1 MAKRIHD
8 REYNKGEWAELYVFL
23 RLLGTGRLHAAD
35 RDLNGKADSFLE
47 VARVFRR
54 EAPGALTV
62 YEVCPE
68 SGTVK
73 VRRADAKGK
82 AHGMARDAAAASAGL
97 ENASCNERVQPSLFA
112 CDDALHSQ
120 MNPGEAGCG
129 CSDGPR
135 RTVAA
140 FSSDAH
146 AAGRDGCARDVSMEE
161 CERIAQVLFSH
172 LVSHEKGAKTMHAPV
187 AVCDFVESIGVA
199 NPKAPSMPGRGES
212 FGGKADIVI
221 ETRDGRNGLLNRMGF
236 SVKSQFGSPAT
247 LFNASPSAPLLYWV
261 AHCDDALMK
270 EFNALR
276 DVRGNRGWFACCQPF
291 FDAHGLRVSFARARN
306 AGSFERN
313 LLFVREGML
322 EIIAACVRERFI
334 GGAPTSDVAVITAS
348 VAEQNPMRY
357 PPAVA
362 SAVYKKAMKDFLYAA
377 FSGMSATKP
386 WDGVEQVNGG
396 YIVVKPDGDV
406 LCYHANDREEF
417 REYLFRNTVFEYVSA
432 KKYGWSLIEKSDG
445 EYLLPVNFSIRF
457 KK

>member
-1 MAKRIHD
+1 MDKRIHD
-8 REYNKGEWAELYVFL
+8 QEYNRGEWAELYVFL

-35 RDLNGKADSFLE
+35 SDLNCKTDSFLE
-47 VARVFRR
+47 VSKVLRC
-54 EAPGALTV
+54 EAAGEPTV
-62 YEVCPE
+62 YEVDPATE
-68 SGTVK
+68 TVT
-73 VRRADAKGK
+73 VRRGDVSRAAAAPAANRRDASADA
-82 AHGMARDAAAASAGL
+82 AHQASLFSCEGDSAGEFDADAAAEPSCSA
-97 ENASCNERVQPSLFA
+97 Q
-112 CDDALHSQ
+112 
-120 MNPGEAGCG
+120 
-129 CSDGPR
+129 
-135 RTVAA
+135 T
-140 FSSDAH
+140 
-146 AAGRDGCARDVSMEE
+146 VSMAD
-161 CERIAQVLFSH
+161 CERAARILFDH
-172 LVSHEKGAKTMHAPV
+172 LTSSSTGAKTMHAPV
-187 AVCDFVESIGVA
+187 EVCDFVDSIGVR
-199 NPKAPSMPGRGES
+199 NPKAPGVQGHDKT

-221 ETRDGRNGLLNRMGF
+221 ETRDGRNALVNRMGF

-270 EFNALR
+270 EFNALH
-276 DVRGNRGWFACCQPF
+276 DARGNRGWFACCQPF
-291 FDAHGLRVSFARARN
+291 FDERGLRVSFARARN

-313 LLFVREGML
+313 LLFIREGML
-322 EIIAACVRERFI
+322 EIVAACVRERFI
-334 GGAPTSDVAVITAS
+334 GGATTSDVAAITAS

-362 SAVYKKAMKDFLYAA
+362 AAVYEKAMKDFLYAA

-386 WDGVEQVNGG
+386 WDGIEQVNGG

>member
-1 MAKRIHD
+1 MDKRIHD
-8 REYNKGEWAELYVFL
+8 QEYNRGEWAELYVFL

-35 RDLNGKADSFLE
+35 SDLNCKTDSFLE
-47 VARVFRR
+47 VSKVLRC
-54 EAPGALTV
+54 EAAGEPAV
-62 YEVCPE
+62 YEVDSAAE
-68 SGTVK
+68 TVT
-73 VRRADAKGK
+73 VRRGDV
-82 AHGMARDAAAASAGL
+82 ARAAAA
-97 ENASCNERVQPSLFA
+97 P
-112 CDDALHSQ
+112 
-120 MNPGEAGCG
+120 
-129 CSDGPR
+129 
-135 RTVAA
+135 AA
-140 FSSDAH
+140 K
-146 AAGRDGCARDVSMEE
+146 RRDVSGDAAHQVSLFSCEGDSAGEFGVDDAAEPSGSVQTVSMTD
-161 CERIAQVLFSH
+161 CERAARILFDRLTS
-172 LVSHEKGAKTMHAPV
+172 SSAGSKTMHAPV
-187 AVCDFVESIGVA
+187 EVCDFVDSIGVR
-199 NPKAPSMPGRGES
+199 NPKAPGVQGHDKT

-221 ETRDGRNGLLNRMGF
+221 ETRDGRNALVNRMGF

-270 EFNALR
+270 EFNALH
-276 DVRGNRGWFACCQPF
+276 DARGNRGWFACCQPF
-291 FDAHGLRVSFARARN
+291 FDERGLRVSFARARN

-313 LLFVREGML
+313 LLFIREGML
-322 EIIAACVRERFI
+322 EIVAACVRERFI
-334 GGAPTSDVAVITAS
+334 GYATTSDVAAITAS

-362 SAVYKKAMKDFLYAA
+362 AAVYEKAMKDFLYAA

-396 YIVVKPDGDV
+396 YIVVKSDGDV

>member
-1 MAKRIHD
+1 MRKRIHD
-8 REYNKGEWAELYVFL
+8 QEYNRGEWAELYVFL

-35 RDLNGKADSFLE
+35 SGLNCKADSFLE
-47 VARVFRR
+47 VSKVLRC
-54 EAPGALTV
+54 EASGEPTV
-62 YEVCPE
+62 YAIDPT
-68 SGTVK
+68 SGMVTV
-73 VRRADAKGK
+73 RHADVDAPAAGC
-82 AHGMARDAAAASAGL
+82 APLDRDAASQASLFSCEDSPSVVPVAVADAAAS
-97 ENASCNERVQPSLFA
+97 ERA
-112 CDDALHSQ
+112 
-120 MNPGEAGCG
+120 NGEDCCERAVSMADCE
-129 CSDGPR
+129 
-135 RTVAA
+135 
-140 FSSDAH
+140 H
-146 AAGRDGCARDVSMEE
+146 AAQA
-161 CERIAQVLFSH
+161 LFRH
-172 LVSHEKGAKTMHAPV
+172 LTSSASGAKTMHAPV
-187 AVCDFVESIGVA
+187 EVCDFVDSIGVR
-199 NPKAPSMPGRGES
+199 NPKAPGVQGRDKA

-221 ETRDGRNGLLNRMGF
+221 ETRDGRSALVNRMGF

-270 EFNALR
+270 EFNTLHDA
-276 DVRGNRGWFACCQPF
+276 RGNRGWFACCQPF
-291 FDAHGLRVSFARARN
+291 FSERGLRVSFARARN

-313 LLFVREGML
+313 LLFIREGML
-322 EIIAACVRERFI
+322 EIVAACVRERFI
-334 GGAPTSDVAVITAS
+334 GGATTSDVAAITAS

-362 SAVYKKAMKDFLYAA
+362 SAVYEKAMKDFLYAA

-396 YIVVKPDGDV
+396 YVVVKPDGDV

-432 KKYGWSLIEKSDG
+432 KKYSWSLIEKIDG

>member
-1 MAKRIHD
+1 MDKRIHD
-8 REYNKGEWAELYVFL
+8 QEYNRGEWAELYVFL

-35 RDLNGKADSFLE
+35 SDLNCKTDSFLE
-47 VARVFRR
+47 VSKVLRC
-54 EAPGALTV
+54 EAAGEPVV
-62 YEVCPE
+62 YEVDSAAE
-68 SGTVK
+68 TVT
-73 VRRADAKGK
+73 VRRGDV
-82 AHGMARDAAAASAGL
+82 ARAAAA
-97 ENASCNERVQPSLFA
+97 P
-112 CDDALHSQ
+112 
-120 MNPGEAGCG
+120 
-129 CSDGPR
+129 
-135 RTVAA
+135 AA
-140 FSSDAH
+140 K
-146 AAGRDGCARDVSMEE
+146 RRDVSGDAAHQASLFSCEGDSAGEFGIDDAAEPSGSVQTVSMTD
-161 CERIAQVLFSH
+161 CERAARILFDRLTS
-172 LVSHEKGAKTMHAPV
+172 SSAGSKTMHAPV
-187 AVCDFVESIGVA
+187 EVCDFVDSIGVR
-199 NPKAPSMPGRGES
+199 NPKAPGVQGHDKT

-221 ETRDGRNGLLNRMGF
+221 ETRDGRNALVNRMGF

-270 EFNALR
+270 EFNALH
-276 DVRGNRGWFACCQPF
+276 DARGNRGWFACCQPF
-291 FDAHGLRVSFARARN
+291 FDERGLRVSFARARN
-306 AGSFERN
+306 VGSFERN
-313 LLFVREGML
+313 LLFIREGML
-322 EIIAACVRERFI
+322 EIVAACVRERFI
-334 GGAPTSDVAVITAS
+334 GGATTSDVAAITAS

-362 SAVYKKAMKDFLYAA
+362 AAVYEKAMKDFLYAA

-396 YIVVKPDGDV
+396 YIVVKSDGDV

>member
-1 MAKRIHD
+1 MDKRIHD
-8 REYNKGEWAELYVFL
+8 QEYNRGEWAELYVFL

-35 RDLNGKADSFLE
+35 SDLNCKTDSFLE
-47 VARVFRR
+47 VSKVLRC
-54 EAPGALTV
+54 EAAGEPAV
-62 YEVCPE
+62 YEVDSAAE
-68 SGTVK
+68 TVT
-73 VRRADAKGK
+73 VRRGDV
-82 AHGMARDAAAASAGL
+82 ARAAAA
-97 ENASCNERVQPSLFA
+97 P
-112 CDDALHSQ
+112 
-120 MNPGEAGCG
+120 
-129 CSDGPR
+129 
-135 RTVAA
+135 AA
-140 FSSDAH
+140 K
-146 AAGRDGCARDVSMEE
+146 RRDVSGDAAHQVSLFSCEGDSAGEFGVDDAAEPSGSVQTVSMTD
-161 CERIAQVLFSH
+161 CERAARILFDRLTS
-172 LVSHEKGAKTMHAPV
+172 SSAGSKTMHAPV
-187 AVCDFVESIGVA
+187 EVCDFVDSIGVR
-199 NPKAPSMPGRGES
+199 NPKAPGVQGHDKT

-221 ETRDGRNGLLNRMGF
+221 ETRDGRNALVNRMGF

-270 EFNALR
+270 EFNALH
-276 DVRGNRGWFACCQPF
+276 DARGNRGWFACCQPF
-291 FDAHGLRVSFARARN
+291 FDERGLRVSFARARN

-313 LLFVREGML
+313 LLFIREGML
-322 EIIAACVRERFI
+322 EIVAACVRERFI
-334 GGAPTSDVAVITAS
+334 GGATTSDVAAITAS

-362 SAVYKKAMKDFLYAA
+362 AAVYEKAMKDFLYAA
-377 FSGMSATKP
+377 FSGMSATKS

-396 YIVVKPDGDV
+396 YIVVKSDGDV

>member
-1 MAKRIHD
+1 MTERGKGRRVSKRIHD
-8 REYNKGEWAELYVFL
+8 QEYNRGEWAELYVFL
-23 RLLGTGRLHAAD
+23 RLLSTGRLHAAD
-35 RDLNGKADSFLE
+35 SELDCKPDSFLE
-47 VARVFRR
+47 VSKVLRC
-54 EAPGALTV
+54 EASGEPLA
-62 YEVCPE
+62 YEVD
-68 SGTVK
+68 SVAGTVT
-73 VRRADAKGK
+73 VRRGCGAGETPKSAERGMAACKGEFPQASLFSCDGAAPTLAAGTDDAPLERVDGEGCCERVVSMADCERA
-82 AHGMARDAAAASAGL
+82 AHG
-97 ENASCNERVQPSLFA
+97 LF
-112 CDDALHSQ
+112 
-120 MNPGEAGCG
+120 
-129 CSDGPR
+129 R
-135 RTVAA
+135 
-140 FSSDAH
+140 
-146 AAGRDGCARDVSMEE
+146 
-161 CERIAQVLFSH
+161 H
-172 LVSHEKGAKTMHAPV
+172 LVSSESRAKTMHAP
-187 AVCDFVESIGVA
+187 AEVCDFVDSIGVR
-199 NPKAPSMPGRGES
+199 NPKAPGVQGRDKAY
-212 FGGKADIVI
+212 GGKADIVI
-221 ETRDGRNGLLNRMGF
+221 ETRDGRNALVNRMGF

-270 EFNALR
+270 EFNALH
-276 DVRGNRGWFACCQPF
+276 DARGNRGWFACCQPF
-291 FDAHGLRVSFARARN
+291 FDRHGLRVSFARARN

-334 GGAPTSDVAVITAS
+334 GGAPTSDVAAVTAS

-362 SAVYKKAMKDFLYAA
+362 SAVYEKAMKDFLYAA

-432 KKYGWSLIEKSDG
+432 KKYGWSLIEKIDG